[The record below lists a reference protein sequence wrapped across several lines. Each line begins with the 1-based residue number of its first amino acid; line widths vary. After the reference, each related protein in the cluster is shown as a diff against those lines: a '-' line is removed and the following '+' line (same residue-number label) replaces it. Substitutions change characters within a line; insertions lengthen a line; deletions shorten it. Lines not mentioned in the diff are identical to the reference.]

1 MKIDFSTR
9 FLSYCVHFCNSAKDP
24 SPIRYQSQIFQPFRY
39 SLRIHDLFK
48 KRIVQK
54 LHSSDSR
61 TKIKELLPCCISP
74 TVKFLCKFYVTIDFF
89 QNPLLGFLS
98 LENMFFSFVVIGR
111 LCRKKSARM
120 VSHPDGLCNYLLFL
134 IIFCDV

>member
-1 MKIDFSTR
+1 MMKIDFSTR

-48 KRIVQK
+48 KRIVQE

-74 TVKFLCKFYVTIDFF
+74 IVKFLCEFYVTIDFF
-89 QNPLLGFLS
+89 QNL
-98 LENMFFSFVVIGR
+98 FSASYHWKIVLQ
-111 LCRKKSARM
+111 LCCHRKTVQKKSARM
-120 VSHPDGLCNYLLFL
+120 VSHPDGLCSYLLFL